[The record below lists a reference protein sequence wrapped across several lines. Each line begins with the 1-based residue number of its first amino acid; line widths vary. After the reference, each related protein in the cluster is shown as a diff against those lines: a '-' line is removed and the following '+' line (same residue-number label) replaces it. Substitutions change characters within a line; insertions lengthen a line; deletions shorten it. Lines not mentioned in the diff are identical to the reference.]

1 MSVQLSAPQPQPGV
15 RPALQEGALWAV
27 QDAPVLP
34 GHHAE
39 PRHGQSLWILRAE
52 GGLHLWR
59 TRGIGCSAEIITRID
74 VVKIFL
80 QCPPVISGNRW
91 KLNSKA
97 WWALWNKV
105 VSMNQSAPWVTRPCL
120 EVMLCVGWGEMGWD
134 GMGVAACMA
143 IHKYEG
149 GKLTRN
155 LQLLQ
160 PPLGF
165 FPKH

>member
-39 PRHGQSLWILRAE
+39 PRHGQSLWVWGGE
-52 GGLHLWR
+52 GGLRLVV
-59 TRGIGCSAEIITRID
+59 SAEIITRID

-105 VSMNQSAPWVTRPCL
+105 VSMNQSASLSHKALSWRHV
-120 EVMLCVGWGEMGWD
+120 LCRVGGD
-134 GMGVAACMA
+134 GMGWGLLHAWPSISMREAC
-143 IHKYEG
+143 
-149 GKLTRN
+149 
-155 LQLLQ
+155 LLEIFNYCSL
-160 PPLGF
+160 P
-165 FPKH
+165 